1 MVLTKGQQRFA
12 IPKIS
17 VVPFPRLSKAT
28 GNWETGTEIAEG
40 PDHCHIAGST
50 CPSSGLRSELRKQQ
64 FEDWNGPRQEKM
76 FVIVCL
82 SMRCKTRMEHLHYI
96 RNKEHFQWIAM
107 IELFQS
113 VPSSGSL
120 RDADMVIC
128 CEHCAAIKVHVSPLV
143 MCPASAAARLK
154 KASQKATKARRRR
167 RLAPWHIETIE
178 KWDYSDTV
186 TQFSQSTRVSRCV
199 CDEFK
204 IHIFSSLLLTC
215 WWTIYIYIL

>member
-1 MVLTKGQQRFA
+1 LDQ
-12 IPKIS
+12 S
-17 VVPFPRLSKAT
+17 L
-28 GNWETGTEIAEG
+28 IAEG

-64 FEDWNGPRQEKM
+64 FKKR
-76 FVIVCL
+76 CL
-82 SMRCKTRMEHLHYI
+82 SIDAVQNKNGTHLHYI
-96 RNKEHFQWIAM
+96 RNKEHFQWTAM

-113 VPSSGSL
+113 IPSSGSL

-143 MCPASAAARLK
+143 MCPASAPARLK

-178 KWDYSDTV
+178 K
-186 TQFSQSTRVSRCV
+186 
-199 CDEFK
+199 
-204 IHIFSSLLLTC
+204 
-215 WWTIYIYIL
+215 